1 MAKHKVGGVKAAGD
15 HRKQTRM
22 SCLNNRTPI
31 HEHLPEIMSL
41 DESETLLGSHYSGT
55 DKFVSPSVTIV
66 ELGVNCAASD
76 TGTIDGIGTIATS
89 SPRTVALNAPTSFG
103 VKKRLPSI
111 SSVAIPSP
119 YTEQTTITSTGKLLS
134 SLCIMI
140 QSPTYPWIGCKVH
153 VHVVE

>member
-1 MAKHKVGGVKAAGD
+1 MSTTIKMAKHKVDGVKATGD
-15 HRKQTRM
+15 HRKQMRM

-66 ELGVNCAASD
+66 ELGANCAANNAGNVD
-76 TGTIDGIGTIATS
+76 GTGTIATT
-89 SPRTVALNAPTSFG
+89 SPRTAALNAPTSFG
-103 VKKRLPSI
+103 VKKRLPSV

-119 YTEQTTITSTGKLLS
+119 YTEQTTITSTG
-134 SLCIMI
+134 
-140 QSPTYPWIGCKVH
+140 T
-153 VHVVE
+153 